1 MSKEKYQIVP
11 FAGDNYNAWEFRLK
25 SILRDNGVI
34 EAIEKE
40 DFNVDALDTK
50 KSSVGALSRHRTRL
64 VTGDFTAVDVAT
76 GNTTEAETTVRQ
88 LITRPK
94 GEVEESHFLQAL
106 KILKVTNLIFGS
118 SAYAHIPQKLR
129 MKLDPRGV
137 KLKMVGYAPGGYRLW
152 DANERRIYI
161 ERNVLF
167 REETCSESPETISID
182 VESVSDKKEKDS
194 SSSPEKTKT
203 PLTSDNYLESFKPEG
218 RDTDDVNSRV
228 KRKKTKPKYLQ
239 EFVTDDSDLDGI
251 LMASFLSCSNGNVT
265 EKYDDI
271 DSYDDKNR

>member
-34 EAIEKE
+34 KAIEKE

-76 GNTTEAETTVRQ
+76 ENTTEAETTVRQ

-106 KILKVTNLIFGS
+106 KILKVTNL
-118 SAYAHIPQKLR
+118 
-129 MKLDPRGV
+129 
-137 KLKMVGYAPGGYRLW
+137 
-152 DANERRIYI
+152 
-161 ERNVLF
+161 
-167 REETCSESPETISID
+167 EETCSESPKTISID
-182 VESVSDKKEKDS
+182 VESVSDKKEKDI
-194 SSSPEKTKT
+194 SSSPEKTNT

-218 RDTDDVNSRV
+218 RDTDDVNSRE

-251 LMASFLSCSNGNVT
+251 LMASFLSCSNET
-265 EKYDDI
+265 RD
-271 DSYDDKNR
+271 